1 MELVHQPADSRQ
13 AQSEPARGGVTSDQR
28 PRNVRDAGAFVTS
41 HHHDALPGAVAE
53 QFYDDL
59 AVLRVEHDVA
69 GQLRDGRCD
78 ERRLAGRESQERG
91 QRAPLLARS
100 DDVSVPVDRYSD
112 LPRSVRYFLERGS
125 FTRHGGS
132 SRPLRRDWRGHVAL
146 DLRLREGAAVDPDL
160 VDSPAEE
167 VVIDGSQGPR
177 ADLQGS
183 SDGTERS
190 GLRRAAGSTVEVH
203 AQGRTVRD
211 DGHMVPAL
219 PGDRAAERALSRP
232 VVEGNRTAISI
243 CVAG

>member
-1 MELVHQPADSRQ
+1 MARPRGRWGDALARSTRRSPIRPRGRRALPFFGHHRRAFSDFGRDMELVHQPADSRQ

-41 HHHDALPGAVAE
+41 HHHDALPGAIAE

-69 GQLRDGRCD
+69 GQLRDGRRD

-132 SRPLRRDWRGHVAL
+132 SRPLRPAWRG
-146 DLRLREGAAVDPDL
+146 
-160 VDSPAEE
+160 PA
-167 VVIDGSQGPR
+167 P
-177 ADLQGS
+177 
-183 SDGTERS
+183 
-190 GLRRAAGSTVEVH
+190 
-203 AQGRTVRD
+203 
-211 DGHMVPAL
+211 
-219 PGDRAAERALSRP
+219 
-232 VVEGNRTAISI
+232 
-243 CVAG
+243 